1 MKLYGEK
8 SSKFGHFLAILLEVR
23 KHPKNRVLGGGG
35 LDSAETQKPQLNA
48 CRFRGRLPI

>member
-35 LDSAETQKPQLNA
+35 FGFCGDSKTSIK
-48 CRFRGRLPI
+48 RLPI